1 MFCDPH
7 FNKHKS
13 GETINLKSGYTW
25 RPASPSKGGKRIK
38 ALSLDVVDVATGNKK
53 SVAVDPAFVEAMVG
67 IQSGAL
73 KRVQETTP
81 MDLAALKAALNTLTD
96 YGDQ

>member
-13 GETINLKSGYTW
+13 GETITLESGYNW
-25 RPASPSKGGKRIK
+25 RPASPSKSGKKIK

-67 IQSGAL
+67 IQSGTL
-73 KRVQETTP
+73 KKVQEMAP
-81 MDLAALKAALNTLTD
+81 MNLAALQATLDTLTD